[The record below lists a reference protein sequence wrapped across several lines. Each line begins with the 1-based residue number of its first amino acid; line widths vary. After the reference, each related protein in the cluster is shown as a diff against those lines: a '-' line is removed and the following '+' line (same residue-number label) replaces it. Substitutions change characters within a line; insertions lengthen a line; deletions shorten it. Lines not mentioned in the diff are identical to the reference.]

1 MREFDYNPT
10 KRMTCEEA
18 VSAPQPV
25 CVLTDADGEPQG
37 VLVQAFG
44 ERFVIDPKAFNDGEE
59 MKWDDAMT
67 ALKRAGKTTFN
78 KDQAYVTLFLLTFI
92 NDTLLSIDGDVLA
105 SGYWTATEYDLRFA
119 LYVNFGSY
127 DFGYAYKSSIGVVRT
142 IRQFS

>member
-1 MREFDYNPT
+1 MREFDYDPT
-10 KRMTCEEA
+10 IQMTYEQA
-18 VSAPQPV
+18 IAHPQPV
-25 CVLTDADGEPQG
+25 CVLIGSDGQTEG

-92 NDTLLSIDGDVLA
+92 NDILLSIDGDVLA

-119 LYVNFGSY
+119 LHVNFGSY
-127 DFGYAYKSSIGVVRT
+127 DFGYAYKSSIGAVRT